1 MLGGRAVIH
10 DILNLVYR
18 CFVGRSQIRVKAL
31 SRRNS
36 HCVFGLVLPLP
47 STLPLLLFTP
57 RGQPWLTSLVFP
69 CYSFLKL
76 HLTCPSSRILLDYSR
91 LYMASLS
98 ISVH

>member
-10 DILNLVYR
+10 DILNLVCR
-18 CFVGRSQIRVKAL
+18 CFVGCSQIRVKAL

-36 HCVFGLVLPLP
+36 HCVFELVLPLP
-47 STLPLLLFTP
+47 TTLVIVYPVWSTLANFPSVSLLLILQASP
-57 RGQPWLTSLVFP
+57 HV
-69 CYSFLKL
+69 
-76 HLTCPSSRILLDYSR
+76 PSSSILLDYSR